1 MSLSHSLSLVLATD
15 TSSLPRPLGLPR
27 SSMHF
32 HSGGDAEPP
41 HTHHTARHDMDTRH
55 IIRIRALSLRERGQG
70 YARKVSPSHRP
81 VLLEL
86 NISPQP
92 AFTAGIHASSRPPAA
107 IEPPPCSVLRRL
119 TSDDVPEMRRR
130 CEPCSHVLRH
140 VTRLRRRLRLLRPP
154 RERERARH
162 LPESA
167 LSGGL
172 TRGRRGGVGRPRRA
186 ALLLLVALRE

>member
-1 MSLSHSLSLVLATD
+1 MLHSTDTRYVSSYMSLSHSLSLVLATD

-119 TSDDVPEMRRR
+119 NI
-130 CEPCSHVLRH
+130 
-140 VTRLRRRLRLLRPP
+140 
-154 RERERARH
+154 
-162 LPESA
+162 
-167 LSGGL
+167 
-172 TRGRRGGVGRPRRA
+172 
-186 ALLLLVALRE
+186 

>member
-1 MSLSHSLSLVLATD
+1 MSYTHRYEYVSSYMSLSHSLSLVLATD
-15 TSSLPRPLGLPR
+15 PSSLPRPLGLPR

-70 YARKVSPSHRP
+70 YVRKVSPSHRP

-92 AFTAGIHASSRPPAA
+92 AFTHRHA
-107 IEPPPCSVLRRL
+107 
-119 TSDDVPEMRRR
+119 
-130 CEPCSHVLRH
+130 
-140 VTRLRRRLRLLRPP
+140 RLLPSSP
-154 RERERARH
+154 LH
-162 LPESA
+162 
-167 LSGGL
+167 
-172 TRGRRGGVGRPRRA
+172 A
-186 ALLLLVALRE
+186 AS